1 MKIYSNERRI
11 KLMSIVATSMN
22 FSGLAMLA
30 TSTYLAFT
38 QPTGVAYLPVL
49 SLGIILSMIGTHLV
63 KRWVQ
68 QPTPHEAVPDGLKG
82 FGKKSR
88 LYQYYSPANHL
99 LITDFGVFSLSTQPV
114 NVSVDIDG
122 ETFKTRTPFFGR
134 LIKSFSQDTL
144 NLPVRQALIDA
155 KRAQNWLD
163 KNLPDHRVAVHPVI
177 VFTNPRA
184 EFEIVNEPP
193 VPVAY
198 ADKRKPSLKTY
209 IREQTYP
216 TLTSD
221 QVSELEDALNIS
233 K

>member
-38 QPTGVAYLPVL
+38 RPGSIAYLPVL
-49 SLGIILSMIGTHLV
+49 SFGLILSVLGTRMV

-68 QPTPHEAVPDGLKG
+68 QPTPHEAVPAGLKG
-82 FGKKSR
+82 FGKMAR
-88 LYQYYSPANHL
+88 LYQYFPPANHL
-99 LITDFGVFSLSTQPV
+99 LITEFGVFSLSTQPV
-114 NVSVDIDG
+114 NVSVSIDG
-122 ETFKTRTPFFGR
+122 ETFQTRASFFGR
-134 LIKSFSQDTL
+134 LLKSFSQDTL
-144 NLPVRQALIDA
+144 NLPIQQALADA
-155 KRAQNWLD
+155 KRAQDWLD
-163 KNLPDHRVAVHPVI
+163 KNLPGHGVTVQPVI
-177 VFTNPRA
+177 VFTNPHA
-184 EFEIVNEPP
+184 ELEIINEPSLP
-193 VPVAY
+193 VTY
-198 ADKRKPSLKTY
+198 SDKRKPSLKTY

-221 QVSELEDALNIS
+221 QFSRLEDALNIS